1 MSARKTERQLDLLF
15 ILLNSSR
22 PLSREVIRTK
32 IEEYRNQENQDSFE
46 RMFERD
52 KDELRAV
59 GIPIETKSLDPLFDD
74 EFGYELRLENLN
86 LKNSFFNNEELA
98 ELTRAALIWEDSVLA
113 TSARLGLVKSLT
125 ESQESLDYKED
136 FKIGKIIA
144 SHAYVVIAEALVNKN
159 LVEFD
164 YHKPNQTKAVTK
176 RVAPES
182 LFTKKSTI
190 YLKAIDLSDSTVK
203 TFNLSRIGSEVMQF
217 QPNHEDL
224 KIIKNRKVA
233 DNEIKQV
240 ARIKYR
246 FSPESIL
253 HTINGRLV
261 DDWIEVDYF
270 NEEDFAIFIA
280 PLAHQIEKIEP
291 QSLNEAVISL
301 LESVQRTIQ

>member
-15 ILLNSSR
+15 VLLNSSR
-22 PLSREVIRTK
+22 PLSRDVIRSK
-32 IEEYRNQENQDSFE
+32 IEEYRNQENQESFE

-52 KDELRAV
+52 KDELRSV

-74 EFGYELRLENLN
+74 EFGYDLRLENLN
-86 LKNSFFNNEELA
+86 FKNTFFNNDELA
-98 ELTRAALIWEDSVLA
+98 ELTRAALIWEDSILS

-125 ESQESLDYKED
+125 ESQESLNYKVD
-136 FKIGKIIA
+136 FKIGKIIGT
-144 SHAYVVIAEALVNKN
+144 HAYVVIAEALVNKN
-159 LVEFD
+159 LVEFE

-182 LFTKKSTI
+182 LFTKKSSV

-203 TFNLSRIGSEVMQF
+203 TFNLSRIGSEVLQY
-217 QPNHEDL
+217 QPNQEDL
-224 KIIKNRKVA
+224 ERIKNRKA
-233 DNEIKQV
+233 AKEEIKQV